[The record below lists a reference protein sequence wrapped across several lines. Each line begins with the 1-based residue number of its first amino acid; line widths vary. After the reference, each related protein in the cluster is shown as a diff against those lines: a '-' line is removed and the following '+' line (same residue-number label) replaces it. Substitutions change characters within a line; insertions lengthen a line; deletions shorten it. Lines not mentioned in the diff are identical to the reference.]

1 MQRGLE
7 PGTAEGDGPGTGRG
21 LVPDY
26 PKAVSGPESSGVRER
41 LSVLLPFPDDPAI
54 GALGPAR
61 IYCVGGA
68 VRDALLGRTVH
79 ERDWVVVGSTP
90 EAMHRAGFRPVGK
103 DFPVFLHRQSGEE
116 YALARTERKTGRGYH
131 GFQFHCHPDVSLHD
145 DLQRRDLRIN
155 AMALDADG
163 WLFDPCAGLAD
174 LAGGWLR
181 HVSDAFREDPVR
193 ILRVARFAA
202 SLPGFVVHPDTHALM
217 REMVHSG
224 ETGHWVAERIWREL
238 ERGMLQALP
247 SEMWRCLKQTEAEP
261 FAGLGPEHAAM
272 LAGIDRAA
280 RESAPSA
287 IRWGI
292 WGALAGKAFSDK
304 VRACV
309 RMPRE
314 VASIVDL
321 GASCLNQ
328 VLDTIEAVI
337 ALEGARAGAAQA
349 IDRSPAPSMDALVDS
364 LGRLFERIDVLRRP
378 GRLETLLAIAVLH
391 PRFERLDHGLRNQ
404 AIERL
409 REAAACFASPSVASL
424 DPHGGPF
431 PASGPQ
437 LASLLRAARRLAL
450 GDALLR
456 RYA

>member
-7 PGTAEGDGPGTGRG
+7 PGTDQG
-21 LVPDY
+21 LDPDNSE
-26 PKAVSGPESSGVRER
+26 AMSRLASSGARER
-41 LSVLLPFPDDPAI
+41 LRVLLPFPGDAAI
-54 GALGPAR
+54 DALRPAR

-90 EAMHRAGFRPVGK
+90 ELMHRAGFRPVGK

-131 GFQFHCHPDVSLHD
+131 GFQFHCHPGVSLHD

-163 WLFDPCAGLAD
+163 GLFDPCAGISD
-174 LAGGWLR
+174 LEDGWLH

-193 ILRVARFAA
+193 ILRVARFTA
-202 SLPGFVVHPDTHALM
+202 SLPGFRVHPDTEALM
-217 REMVHSG
+217 REMVRAG
-224 ETGHWVAERIWREL
+224 ETEHWVAERIWREL

-247 SEMWRCLKQTEAEP
+247 SAMWRCLKHTEAEP
-261 FAGLGPEHAAM
+261 FSGLGPEHAAM

-280 RESAPSA
+280 RESAPST

-292 WGALAGKAFSDK
+292 WGALAGEAFADR
-304 VRACV
+304 VRAFV

-314 VASIVDL
+314 VTSIVEL
-321 GASCLNQ
+321 GASYLDQ
-328 VLDTIEAVI
+328 VLDATEAMI
-337 ALEGARAGAAQA
+337 ALERSRADAARGGDHPFASAA
-349 IDRSPAPSMDALVDS
+349 DALVES

-378 GRLETLLAIAVLH
+378 GRLETLLAIAALH
-391 PRFERLDHGLRNQ
+391 PRLGSLDDSLRDE

-409 REAAACFASPSVASL
+409 REAAAGFASPSVASL
-424 DPHGGPF
+424 DTHGGPY
-431 PASGPQ
+431 PVSGPQ
-437 LASLLRAARRLAL
+437 LASLLRTARRLAL
-450 GDALLR
+450 GNTLLR